1 MSLGAPSRGHL
12 RGLVPLHPL
21 RRGRGVSLGDGEGS
35 RCETMWPPT
44 APALSVSDRSAGMR
58 WDSAVR
64 QVLAYLGDPFHEG
77 IELAGPS
84 LLVLGFDIARDGH
97 RDIGPR
103 PARCQRA
110 VSSASPT
117 ASLPSGANLNA
128 LVTLSHRVRTWA
140 QRGGVQA
147 ASSMVCSWLAGR

>member
-1 MSLGAPSRGHL
+1 M
-12 RGLVPLHPL
+12 
-21 RRGRGVSLGDGEGS
+21 SLGDGEGS

-147 ASSMVCSWLAGR
+147 ASYMVCSWLAGR